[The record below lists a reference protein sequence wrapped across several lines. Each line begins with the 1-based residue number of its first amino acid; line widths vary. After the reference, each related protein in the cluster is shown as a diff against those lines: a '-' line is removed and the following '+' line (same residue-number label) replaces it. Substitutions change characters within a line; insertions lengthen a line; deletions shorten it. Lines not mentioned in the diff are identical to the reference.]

1 LHSGKSEALGEFP
14 FSRSVGKVSSL
25 VVIEIREGRFVA
37 GWGSRLGFSS
47 CLVEMTTLVGSVPP
61 TDDGAGAGA
70 GAAAAW
76 AGEKRRKTVA
86 PPSPPLVLGSSSS
99 NDESVFSAEDNIN
112 TEEALFYYKQLRER
126 DGVLDI
132 MRRTS
137 TRMGD
142 K

>member
-1 LHSGKSEALGEFP
+1 
-14 FSRSVGKVSSL
+14 
-25 VVIEIREGRFVA
+25 
-37 GWGSRLGFSS
+37 
-47 CLVEMTTLVGSVPP
+47 MTTLVGSVPP